1 MILVL
6 AKIAV
11 KKGKSNELL
20 DISKALIRKSR
31 IEDGCISYNLYS
43 DVENEDLFVMVEYWQ
58 DEKALNE
65 HFETIH
71 FKNFGVEISDVLA
84 KDIDLDKYDLGEL
97 L

>member
-1 MILVL
+1 M
-6 AKIAV
+6 
-11 KKGKSNELL
+11 
-20 DISKALIRKSR
+20 
-31 IEDGCISYNLYS
+31 YS

-58 DEKALNE
+58 DEKVLNE